1 MSKTITRTVWL
12 LSLVSL
18 FTDMASEMLY
28 PVMPVYL
35 REIGFTF
42 LWIGILEGCAEAVAG
57 LSKSYF
63 GALSDRSGRRL
74 PFVQWGYALSAL
86 SKPMM
91 ALFTYTWWIFT
102 ARTADRLGKGL
113 RTGARDA
120 MLSEETTSVNRGEVF
135 GFHRSMDTF
144 GAVLGPAIAL
154 VFLYVYP
161 GHYTWLF
168 YLAFFPGIIAIL
180 ATTLIR
186 PKPPSPSPGKSI
198 SIMEAFHFWKQSARE
213 YKYLVKGLLLFALF
227 NSSDLLLLLKIRETG
242 YSDTAVIGIYIF
254 YNLVYSLLAWPI
266 GRLADKIGLEKI
278 FIAGLVFFMITYTGF
293 AFNQSLAGF
302 IFLFIAYGIYAA
314 CTEGISKAWI
324 TRIVKK
330 DEIATAI
337 GTYTGFQSIA
347 ALFASSFAGWLWYTF
362 GAQAAF
368 LSSAVVCLLVIIYF
382 ILKKSKAVFHL

>member
-1 MSKTITRTVWL
+1 MSKTITRTIWL

-63 GALSDRSGRRL
+63 GALSDSSGKRL
-74 PFVQWGYALSAL
+74 PFVQWGYALSAV

-91 ALFTYTWWIFT
+91 ALFTNVGWIFT
-102 ARTADRLGKGL
+102 ARTADRLGKGM

-120 MLSEETTSVNRGEVF
+120 MLSEETTPLNKGEVF

-154 VFLYVYP
+154 LFLYFYP
-161 GHYTWLF
+161 GRYTWLF
-168 YLAFFPGIIAIL
+168 YIAFFPGILAIL

-186 PKPPSPSPGKSI
+186 PKPSQPSGKKNI
-198 SIMEAFHFWKQSARE
+198 SLLESFRFWKQSNRE
-213 YKYLVKGLLLFALF
+213 YKFLVRGLLLFALF

-242 YSDTAVIGIYIF
+242 FSDTAVIGVYIF
-254 YNLVYSLLAWPI
+254 YNLIYGLLAWPL
-266 GRLADKIGLEKI
+266 GRLADRIGLGKI
-278 FIAGLVFFMITYTGF
+278 FIGGLVFFMITYLGF
-293 AFNQSLAGF
+293 AFNESLAGF
-302 IFLFIAYGIYAA
+302 IFLFFSYGIYAA

-324 TRIVKK
+324 TKIVKE
-330 DEIATAI
+330 DETATAI

-347 ALFASSFAGWLWYTF
+347 TLFASSFAGWLWYTF
-362 GAQAAF
+362 GAQTAF
-368 LSSAVVCLLVIIYF
+368 LSSGIVCLLVIIYF
-382 ILKKSKAVFHL
+382 MLQKKKAL